1 MKLRNENE
9 LNLSPGE
16 VELFNHYG
24 YHWATKPDSV
34 ASGVGIFPL
43 YRMIVET
50 AFIRNEN
57 TIYETVLRDVIIAL
71 NLSQP
76 YRHTPEF
83 EKLLEPILNKE

>member
-1 MKLRNENE
+1 MILRTENE

-16 VELFNHYG
+16 VLLFNHYG
-24 YHWATKPDSV
+24 YHWATKPESV

-57 TIYETVLRDVIIAL
+57 TIYETVLRNVIVAL
-71 NLSQP
+71 NLAHP

-83 EKLLEPILNKE
+83 EKLFDPILNKE